1 MRRQGKKR
9 GYTFIEILLSL
20 IIFTMTVGL
29 VSYAITQS
37 LDQYK
42 GVIHKTTGFWQKT
55 KMFWLQKSFSSTIDY
70 YVREEEWFPFFEGE
84 RDYIA
89 YITEVAFAFDKPVL
103 AVITLEKNSIVYYEI
118 PVYTLT
124 YTEIKQILREGGFRK
139 GTRVILFENV
149 ESPYFEYYG
158 WQPAKERP
166 SWDSIYSGQKN
177 KLLPMYVKIS
187 FKKDN
192 NRLFYLFPIRNNSTL
207 KEIYNE
213 IYQ

>member
-1 MRRQGKKR
+1 MKKQGKNR

-20 IIFTMTVGL
+20 IIFSMTVGL

-42 GVIHKTTGFWQKT
+42 AVIHKTTGIWQKT
-55 KMFWLQKSFSSTIDY
+55 KMLWLQKSFSSVIDY
-70 YVREEEWFPFFEGE
+70 YVKEEDWFPFFEGD

-89 YITEVAFAFDKPVL
+89 YITEVAFAKDKPVL
-103 AVITLEKNSIVYYEI
+103 AVITCEKNNIIYYEI

-124 YTEIKQILREGGFRK
+124 YREIKQILQEGGFRK
-139 GTRVILFENV
+139 GTKVFLFENV

-158 WQPAKERP
+158 WQPDKERP
-166 SWDSIYSGQKN
+166 LWDSIYSGQKN
-177 KLLPMYVKIS
+177 KLLPIYVKIS
-187 FKKDN
+187 FKEN
-192 NRLFYLFPIRNNSTL
+192 NNKVSYLFSIRNNSTL